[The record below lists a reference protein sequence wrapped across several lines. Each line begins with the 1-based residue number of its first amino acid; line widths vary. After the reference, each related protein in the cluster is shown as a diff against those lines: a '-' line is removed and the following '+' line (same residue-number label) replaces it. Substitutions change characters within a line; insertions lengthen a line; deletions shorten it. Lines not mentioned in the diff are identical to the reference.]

1 MGGGVPGATWSAMVA
16 RWRGRSDPAV
26 LSSDVCWSGDEFL
39 ARSAGAAEWL
49 DGVGAEPGR
58 PVLALVAS
66 TPTAFA
72 LLVGAAG
79 SGRPL
84 APLGPLLTAH
94 ELAASVQGS
103 GCRLLVTEPAFE
115 KTAGAVAALTGCR
128 VEVVPE
134 PDVSSRDLTLDPGPD
149 DVACIIHTSGTT
161 GAPKPVS
168 YRQDRLARRVDIIAR
183 LGGLG
188 PGCRLAVAAPFHHVG
203 GLGNVA
209 VALAATAATVALPRF
224 SVPAWREVGLVGTTH
239 GLLVPTMLDRLLA
252 AGALGFPT
260 LRVLQYGGAPM
271 PPVMLARTLEAL
283 PGVDLVQMYGQTEGS
298 PITCLNA
305 TAHRRATIAAPE
317 LLGTVGRAVPGIELR
332 IEGPD
337 RFGIGQVS
345 ARGSHLCLPDDD
357 GWLRTGDFGRID
369 TEGYLHLAGRL
380 GDRIVRGGENVH
392 PLEVEGVLGSHPAV
406 REVAVVGVPDGHWGE
421 VVKAFVVPVDPARPP
436 TADELRSW
444 VRAELA
450 GFKVPTEW
458 AFVEGLPRNA
468 AGKILRRELV
478 RAPGGQSEY
487 RYNEDHSCQLEG

>member
-1 MGGGVPGATWSAMVA
+1 MGAGASGATWSAMVA

-26 LSSDVCWSGDEFL
+26 LSSDACWSGDEFL
-39 ARSAGAAEWL
+39 ARSAGAADWL
-49 DGVGAEPGR
+49 DRVGAEPDR

-84 APLGPLLTAH
+84 APLGPLLTAR
-94 ELAASVQGS
+94 ELAACVQGI
-103 GCRLLVTEPAFE
+103 GGRLLLTEPAFE
-115 KTAGAVAALTGCR
+115 EKAGAVAALTGCR

-134 PDVSSRDLTLDPGPD
+134 PDASARDLTLDPGPN

-161 GAPKPVS
+161 GAPKPVP
-168 YRQDRLARRVDIIAR
+168 YRQDRLARRVEIIAG
-183 LGGLG
+183 LCGLG

-209 VALAATAATVALPRF
+209 VALAVTAGSVALPRF
-224 SVPAWREVGLVGTTH
+224 GVPAWRDVGLVGTTH
-239 GLLVPTMLDRLLA
+239 GLLVPTMIDRLLSA
-252 AGALGFPT
+252 AALGFPT

-271 PPVMLARTLEAL
+271 PPVMLARTLDAL

-298 PITCLNA
+298 PITCLDA
-305 TAHRRATIAAPE
+305 AAHRRAAVTAPD
-317 LLGTVGRAVPGIELR
+317 LLATVGRAVPGVELR
-332 IEGPD
+332 IEEPD
-337 RFGIGQVS
+337 GSGVGQVG
-345 ARGSHLCLPDDD
+345 ARGPHLCRPDDD
-357 GWLRTGDFGRID
+357 GWLRTGDLGRLD
-369 TEGYLHLAGRL
+369 ADGYLHLAGRL

-392 PLEVEGVLGSHPAV
+392 PLEVEGVLERHPAV

-421 VVKAFVVPVDPARPP
+421 VVKAFVVPTDPARAP
-436 TADELRSW
+436 TADELRAW

-458 AFVEGLPRNA
+458 AFLIGLPRNA
-468 AGKILRRELV
+468 AGKVVRRDC
-478 RAPGGQSEY
+478 GGTGIDIEK
-487 RYNEDHSCQLEG
+487 